1 MTVFTPAPSTVDPPP
16 ADPAST
22 TTPTASPARARS
34 AGVRRLSKPAVLATA
49 FIATF
54 GVGVGIGRVD
64 IPPAAASA
72 AAPEASF
79 QPGDE
84 FALIQEAW
92 KTIHEKYVAADELND
107 QELAWGAIG
116 GLADAV
122 GDTGHTDFMTP
133 EEREARR
140 GALSGSYVGIGT
152 EVDTTE
158 DGLPLIVGVFRNSP
172 AEKAGI
178 HAGDVILSVD
188 DQPTAGESLD
198 TVIDWIRGEDG
209 TTVDLT
215 VQSGQEAPVREVSV
229 VRDDVHIDPVSW
241 AMVPGT
247 RIAVLRL
254 EQFSTGAAE
263 ALHKALEAINES
275 DAERLVL
282 DLRGNPGG
290 YVNEAVA
297 IASEFLTEG
306 DVYQE
311 RNAQGEVKAAA
322 VKPGGLATKIPM
334 VVLVDKGS
342 ASSAEIV
349 SGAIQ
354 DAGRAKLVGETTF
367 GTGTVLGEFELSDGS
382 ALRVGTVEWLTPK
395 GRVIWHQGISPDVAV
410 ERPAETVPV
419 VPDDLTSMTAAEAKE
434 IADPQLARALR
445 LVRQAGD

>member
-1 MTVFTPAPSTVDPPP
+1 MTVFTPAPSTVEPPLADLAPTTPP
-16 ADPAST
+16 AAPRAR
-22 TTPTASPARARS
+22 AARAR
-34 AGVRRLSKPAVLATA
+34 RLGKPAILATA

-54 GVGVGIGRVD
+54 GVGVGIGQVD
-64 IPPAAASA
+64 IPPAAAAPA

-84 FALIQEAW
+84 FALIEEAW
-92 KTIHEKYVAADELND
+92 NTIHEKYVAADELND

-133 EEREARR
+133 EEREARN
-140 GALSGSYVGIGT
+140 GALSGSYVGIGA

-158 DGLPLIVGVFRNSP
+158 DELPLIVGVFRNSP
-172 AEKAGI
+172 AEKAGL
-178 HAGDVILSVD
+178 HAGDIVLTVD
-188 DQPTAGESLD
+188 DHPTAGESLD

-209 TTVDLT
+209 TTVVLT
-215 VQSGQEAPVREVSV
+215 VQSGADAPVREVSV

-247 RIAVLRL
+247 KIAVLRL
-254 EQFSTGAAE
+254 EQFSSGAAE
-263 ALHKALEAINES
+263 ALRKALEAINES
-275 DAERLVL
+275 DADRLVF

-297 IASEFLTEG
+297 IASEFLASG
-306 DVYQE
+306 NVYKE
-311 RNAQGEVKAAA
+311 RNAQGEEQTAA
-322 VKPGGLATKIPM
+322 VKPGGLATTIPM

-354 DAGRAKLVGETTF
+354 DAGRAELVGETTF
-367 GTGTVLGEFELSDGS
+367 GTGTVLGEFELADGS
-382 ALRVGTVEWLTPK
+382 ALRIGTVEWLTPK
-395 GRVIWHQGISPDVAV
+395 GRVIWHNGITPDVAV
-410 ERPAETVPV
+410 ERPAETIPV
-419 VPDDLTSMTAAEAKE
+419 VPDDLKSMTAAEAKQ
-434 IADPQLARALR
+434 IHDPQLARAIK
-445 LVRQAGD
+445 LVRQAGG

>member
-1 MTVFTPAPSTVDPPP
+1 MTVFTPAPSTIESPLADSASQMPP
-16 ADPAST
+16 A
-22 TTPTASPARARS
+22 PARVRAAR
-34 AGVRRLSKPAVLATA
+34 VRRLGKPAILATA

-64 IPPAAASA
+64 VPPAVAA

-84 FALIQEAW
+84 FGLIEEAW

-133 EEREARR
+133 EEREARK
-140 GALSGSYVGIGT
+140 GALSGSYVGIGA
-152 EVDTTE
+152 EVDSTE
-158 DGLPLIVGVFRNSP
+158 DDLPLIVGVFRNSP
-172 AEKAGI
+172 AEKAGL
-178 HAGDVILSVD
+178 HAGDIVLTVD
-188 DQPTAGESLD
+188 DHPTAGESLD
-198 TVIDWIRGEDG
+198 TVIDWIRGKDG
-209 TTVDLT
+209 TTVVLT
-215 VQSGQEAPVREVSV
+215 VQSGADAPVREVSV

-247 RIAVLRL
+247 KIAVLRL
-254 EQFSTGAAE
+254 EQFSSGAAE
-263 ALHKALEAINES
+263 ALHKALEAINQS
-275 DAERLVL
+275 DATRLVF

-297 IASEFLTEG
+297 IASEFLASG
-306 DVYQE
+306 DVYRE
-311 RNAQGEVKAAA
+311 RNAQGEEHTAA
-322 VKPGGLATKIPM
+322 VKPGGLATTIPM

-354 DAGRAKLVGETTF
+354 DAGRAEVVGETTF
-367 GTGTVLGEFELSDGS
+367 GTGTVLGEFELADGS
-382 ALRVGTVEWLTPK
+382 ALRIGTVEWLTPK

-410 ERPAETVPV
+410 ERPAETIPV
-419 VPDDLTSMTAAEAKE
+419 VPDDLKSMTPAEAKT
-434 IADPQLARALR
+434 IDDPQLARAIR
-445 LVRQAGD
+445 LVRQAGG